1 MPVPARQLF
10 LLVAVLLLLSLP
22 LPWFTDVQ
30 TAWQWL
36 AIGLLLVCLLDLLAL
51 LLQKTPQGK
60 RTVNSTLAL
69 GQWTHVSLRLSNPH
83 KQRLHCQIFDHYP
96 SRMQLRGLPQSQRIK
111 AQGWSQIEYQIRPE
125 ERGLFHF
132 AGIQLR
138 LFSPAG
144 LWQQSR
150 KITASEK
157 VRVYPNFSAVA
168 HYTLLASDNRLSQL
182 GIRKSQRRGTGLDF
196 HQMRDYRE
204 GDSLRQIDWK
214 ASSRLRRPIA
224 REYQDE
230 RDQEIV
236 FLIDCGRRMRARDDE
251 LSHFDHTLNAI
262 LLLSYV
268 ALRQGD
274 AVGMQTFAGEPRL
287 LKPAKGPATQQ
298 RMLNALYDLQ
308 PTNYVPDYTQAATR
322 FLAQQN
328 KRSLVIL
335 ISNLR
340 DEDNSDL
347 LPAIRLLQRKH
358 LLLLISLREEA
369 LDQASHQAAGHF
381 HQALQLAAVHSYLA
395 QRKQAI
401 RQLQVMGADCLDVS
415 PSQLTVSLINRY
427 QEIKAAGQL

>member
-1 MPVPARQLF
+1 MPVPARPLF
-10 LLVAVLLLLSLP
+10 LLLAILWLLSLP
-22 LPWFTDVQ
+22 LPWFTDLQ
-30 TAWQWL
+30 SAWLWL
-36 AIGLLLVCLLDLLAL
+36 AIGLLIFSLLDLLAL
-51 LLQKTPQGK
+51 LLQKTPQG
-60 RTVNSTLAL
+60 RRQVNSTLPL
-69 GQWTHVSLRLSNPH
+69 GQWTTVSVRLTNRQNRRQH
-83 KQRLHCQIFDHYP
+83 YRIFDHYP
-96 SRMQLRGLPQSQRIK
+96 SRMQLQGLPQSQTIK
-111 AQGWSQIEYQIRPE
+111 AHGWSQIEYQIRPE

-132 AGIQLR
+132 AAIELR
-138 LFSPAG
+138 LLSPFG
-144 LWQQSR
+144 LWQQAR
-150 KITASEK
+150 KIAAAQK
-157 VRVYPNFSAVA
+157 VRVYPNFAAVA
-168 HYTLLASDNRLSQL
+168 HYILLASDNRLSQL
-182 GIRKSQRRGTGLDF
+182 GIRKSQRRGSGLDF

-224 REYQDE
+224 RESQDE

-308 PTNYVPDYTQAATR
+308 PTNYVPDYTQAATH
-322 FLAQQN
+322 FLAHQN
-328 KRSLVIL
+328 KRSLIIL
-335 ISNLR
+335 ISNVR

-369 LDQASHQAAGHF
+369 LDQAARQPAKHF
-381 HQALQLAAVHSYLA
+381 HQALQLAAVHGYLA

-427 QEIKAAGQL
+427 HEIKSAGQL